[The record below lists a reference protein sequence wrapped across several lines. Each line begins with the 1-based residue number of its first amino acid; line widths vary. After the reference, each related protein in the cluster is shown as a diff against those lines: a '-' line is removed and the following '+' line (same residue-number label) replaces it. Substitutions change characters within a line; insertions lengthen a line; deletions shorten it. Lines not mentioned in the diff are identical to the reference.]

1 MPCGNAFDCTTAP
14 RRVCAGLFSVGRL
27 LAEQTINR
35 TDCEFTLPSHRLA
48 HSENEFSSRIGSS
61 SPFYRAR
68 PKANLAWVISAH
80 ALLRIASGASG
91 ILIGLYLADLNN
103 HGAHLSA
110 GLVGTL
116 SAISFAAELFAS
128 IPMGLASDAMQ
139 PRLLMCAGAI
149 LGAIAVFLFAISGTT
164 SIFFLSRLLEGV
176 GAAAIV
182 PALLAYLT
190 NATDGNPALRVRA
203 MSFFE
208 LTLLAGLALGGIV
221 ASQLFLSLHS
231 GAFALVALL
240 YLTCAMTLFF
250 KIARRK
256 AQRMASPLDDLK
268 HVLKLPSLRHL
279 APVWLCVNSVVGLWL
294 GPTLP
299 FLLTERSNKGQYL
312 AGIYASTPASVGWM
326 LLSYSIVF
334 GLGVTAWSFVLP
346 HIRLK
351 TAMKITLGAML
362 PVCAGFYLL
371 NHAGNQSSAVRW
383 SLGAIIALLI
393 MVESGFTPAALAWL
407 AGTLPVES
415 GRGAAMGIYS
425 VLLSVGAIIGSFLAG
440 FLGERFAVDGLL
452 YGTVFVAVA
461 ALIFLHWVP
470 HLNAQNAEH
479 HL

>member
-1 MPCGNAFDCTTAP
+1 MQIEDHPKRALTP
-14 RRVCAGLFSVGRL
+14 RTVR
-27 LAEQTINR
+27 
-35 TDCEFTLPSHRLA
+35 
-48 HSENEFSSRIGSS
+48 SSLVDEL
-61 SPFYRAR
+61 R
-68 PKANLAWVISAH
+68 PTANLAWVISAH
-80 ALLRIASGASG
+80 GLLRIASGTSG
-91 ILIGLYLADLNN
+91 ILIGLYLASLNN

-116 SAISFAAELFAS
+116 SAVSFAADLFAS

-139 PRLLMCAGAI
+139 PRLLMTAGAFV
-149 LGAIAVFLFAISGTT
+149 GAVAVFLFAVSGST

-190 NATDGNPALRVRA
+190 DATEGRPALRVKA
-203 MSFFE
+203 MSYFE
-208 LTLLAGLALGGIV
+208 LTLLAGLALGGI
-221 ASQLFLSLHS
+221 AAGQLFRVLHAS
-231 GAFALVALL
+231 SFAVVALI
-240 YLTCAMTLFF
+240 YLLCAVTLF
-250 KIARRK
+250 INIPARPVRHLT
-256 AQRMASPLDDLK
+256 SPLDDLK
-268 HVLKLPSLRHL
+268 QVLRLPSVRHL

-299 FLLTERSNKGQYL
+299 FLLTERSHKGQYL
-312 AGIYASTPASVGWM
+312 AGIYASSPASVGWM
-326 LLSYSIVF
+326 LLGYSIVF

-351 TAMKITLGAML
+351 SAMRITLGAML

-371 NHAGNQSSAVRW
+371 NHSGNQSSAIRW
-383 SLGAIIALLI
+383 SLGAVISLLI

-425 VLLSVGAIIGSFLAG
+425 VLLSIGAIIGSLLAG
-440 FLGERFAVDGLL
+440 FLGQRFAIDGLL
-452 YGTVFVAVA
+452 YGTVFVAIA

-470 HLNAQNAEH
+470 HLKSQYAEQN
-479 HL
+479 L

>member
-1 MPCGNAFDCTTAP
+1 
-14 RRVCAGLFSVGRL
+14 L
-27 LAEQTINR
+27 
-35 TDCEFTLPSHRLA
+35 
-48 HSENEFSSRIGSS
+48 SSLEGFQ
-61 SPFYRAR
+61 PN
-68 PKANLAWVISAH
+68 ANLAWVISAH
-80 ALLRIASGASG
+80 GLLRITSGTSG
-91 ILIGLYLADLNN
+91 ILIGLYLASLNN

-116 SAISFAAELFAS
+116 SAVSFAAELFAS

-139 PRLLMCAGAI
+139 PRSLMTAGAI
-149 LGAIAVFLFAISGTT
+149 LGAVAVLLFAVSGST

-176 GAAAIV
+176 GVAAIV

-190 NATDGNPALRVRA
+190 DATDGRPALRVKA
-203 MSFFE
+203 MSYFE

-221 ASQLFLSLHS
+221 AGQLFRVLHA
-231 GAFALVALL
+231 GAFAIVAIVYLACAVAL
-240 YLTCAMTLFF
+240 F
-250 KIARRK
+250 INISGRPARHLV
-256 AQRMASPLDDLK
+256 SPLEDLK
-268 HVLKLPSLRHL
+268 QVLRLPSIRHL

-299 FLLTERSNKGQYL
+299 FLLTQRSNKAQYL
-312 AGIYASTPASVGWM
+312 AGIYASSPASFGWM
-326 LLSYSIVF
+326 LLGYSVVF
-334 GLGVTAWSFVLP
+334 GLGVTAWSFILL

-351 TAMKITLGAML
+351 SAMRITLGAML

-371 NHAGNQSSAVRW
+371 NHSGNQSSAIRW

-393 MVESGFTPAALAWL
+393 MVESGFTPSALAWL

-425 VLLSVGAIIGSFLAG
+425 VLLSVGAIIGSLLAG
-440 FLGERFAVDGLL
+440 FLGQRFAIDGLL

-470 HLNAQNAEH
+470 NLKSQDAEH
-479 HL
+479 NV